1 MLDGATPNQRL
12 KARRKLEG
20 SANPSAK
27 AVAYDVYET
36 LCGRYWLRIAGL
48 VWGSLHVGF
57 MSRRAYRAMLQQ
69 DGVWNTVKGRI
80 RIWIMVGHFFKNAGG
95 AMLRALRLGYHPN
108 QIADPPWVD
117 QWRLASQPCTAISCR
132 CSILANAIYR
142 QGSRSSACLLKHPE
156 VRALARQKF
165 KTLIV

>member
-57 MSRRAYRAMLQQ
+57 MSRRAHRAMLQQ
-69 DGVWNTVKGRI
+69 DGVWNPGSPPEDDWGAESVA
-80 RIWIMVGHFFKNAGG
+80 NGG
-95 AMLRALRLGYHPN
+95 WSATLRR
-108 QIADPPWVD
+108 
-117 QWRLASQPCTAISCR
+117 RR
-132 CSILANAIYR
+132 
-142 QGSRSSACLLKHPE
+142 
-156 VRALARQKF
+156 F
-165 KTLIV
+165 